1 MKGNN
6 LKVALV
12 CPTDDHTLEV
22 MRRVQAEGVAE
33 FVCFYGDDASVRAVE
48 CVRSGGAD
56 VLMKGAVNTD
66 VLLRAALDKEHG
78 ILQKGRVMAHI
89 AVAKI
94 PGWERPLIFSDAAV
108 VPHPDVEQMDA
119 IVRYTIAAARNLGIE
134 NPKVALT
141 NFTEKEN
148 SKFPQ
153 TAVYQEIKRRAAEG
167 RYTRTAS
174 ADAAATVPA
183 VTAAA
188 TGGATVP
195 VATAAAA
202 VPAIAPAAVPVASAS
217 ADAAPVPPVPMLSA
231 PIIAGPMDV
240 KTALD
245 AESGSIK
252 GIASPV
258 VGNADILIFPN
269 IEAGNTFYKTIT
281 LFAHATIAGW
291 LAGTEVPVVVTSRAD
306 SVESKYYSLI
316 TALKMTKR

>member
-1 MKGNN
+1 MLMKGRN

-148 SKFPQ
+148 PKFPQ

-167 RYTRTAS
+167 RYT
-174 ADAAATVPA
+174 
-183 VTAAA
+183 
-188 TGGATVP
+188 G
-195 VATAAAA
+195 
-202 VPAIAPAAVPVASAS
+202 AVPVASAS

>member
-6 LKVALV
+6 MKVALV
-12 CPTDDHTLEV
+12 SPTDEHTLEV
-22 MRRVQAEGVAE
+22 MRRATDEGVAE

-94 PGWERPLIFSDAAV
+94 PGWNRPLIFSDAAV
-108 VPHPDVEQMDA
+108 VPRPDVEQMDA

-134 NPKVALT
+134 KPRVALT

-148 SKFPQ
+148 PKFPQ
-153 TAVYQEIKRRAAEG
+153 TAVYQEIRRRADEG
-167 RYTRTAS
+167 QYGE
-174 ADAAATVPA
+174 A
-183 VTAAA
+183 VI
-188 TGGATVP
+188 G
-195 VATAAAA
+195 
-202 VPAIAPAAVPVASAS
+202 
-217 ADAAPVPPVPMLSA
+217 
-231 PIIAGPMDV
+231 GPMDV

-306 SVESKYYSLI
+306 SVDSKYYSLI
-316 TALKMTKR
+316 TALKMTRK

>member
-1 MKGNN
+1 MKGRN

-22 MRRVQAEGVAE
+22 MRRAEDEGVAE
-33 FVCFYGDDASVRAVE
+33 FVCFYGDNASVEAVE
-48 CVRSGGAD
+48 CVRSGDAD

-78 ILQKGRVMAHI
+78 ILEKGRVMAHI

-94 PGWERPLIFSDAAV
+94 PGWTRPLIFSDAAV

-119 IVRYTIAAARNLGIE
+119 IVRYTIAAARNLGIA

-148 SKFPQ
+148 PKFPQ

-167 RYTRTAS
+167 LYS
-174 ADAAATVPA
+174 MPLNNADDN
-183 VTAAA
+183 
-188 TGGATVP
+188 
-195 VATAAAA
+195 
-202 VPAIAPAAVPVASAS
+202 
-217 ADAAPVPPVPMLSA
+217 ADDMESDNKPKCS
-231 PIIAGPMDV
+231 PIISGPMDV

-316 TALKMTKR
+316 TALKMTRR

>member
-148 SKFPQ
+148 PKFPQ

-183 VTAAA
+183 VTA
-188 TGGATVP
+188 

-202 VPAIAPAAVPVASAS
+202 VPAIAPAAAPVASAS

>member
-1 MKGNN
+1 MNENKR
-6 LKVALV
+6 KVALV
-12 CPTDDHTLEV
+12 CPTDDHTKEV
-22 MRRVQAEGVAE
+22 MKRATENDVAE

-78 ILQKGRVMAHI
+78 ILQKGHVMTHVS
-89 AVAKI
+89 VASI

-108 VPHPDVEQMDA
+108 IPRPDIEQMDA
-119 IVRYTIAAARNLGIE
+119 IVRYTVEAARNLDIPT
-134 NPKVALT
+134 PKVALI

-148 SKFPQ
+148 PKFPQ
-153 TAVYQEIKRRAAEG
+153 TAVYQEIRRRAGEG
-167 RYTRTAS
+167 RYG
-174 ADAAATVPA
+174 DMVI
-183 VTAAA
+183 
-188 TGGATVP
+188 G
-195 VATAAAA
+195 
-202 VPAIAPAAVPVASAS
+202 
-217 ADAAPVPPVPMLSA
+217 
-231 PIIAGPMDV
+231 GPMDV

-258 VGNADILIFPN
+258 VGNADILIFPD

-291 LAGTEVPVVVTSRAD
+291 LAGTQVPVVVTSRAD

-316 TALKMTKR
+316 TALKMTTL

>member
-1 MKGNN
+1 MKGRN

-22 MRRVQAEGVAE
+22 MRRAEDEGVAG
-33 FVCFYGDDASVRAVE
+33 FVCFYGDNASVEAVE

-78 ILQKGRVMAHI
+78 ILEKGRVMAHI

-94 PGWERPLIFSDAAV
+94 PGWTRPLIFSDAAV
-108 VPHPDVEQMDA
+108 VPHPAVEQMDA
-119 IVRYTIAAARNLGIE
+119 IVRYTIAAARNLGIA

-148 SKFPQ
+148 PKFPQ

-167 RYTRTAS
+167 QYKTEGVK
-174 ADAAATVPA
+174 ADGTPL
-183 VTAAA
+183 
-188 TGGATVP
+188 
-195 VATAAAA
+195 
-202 VPAIAPAAVPVASAS
+202 ISN
-217 ADAAPVPPVPMLSA
+217 

-316 TALKMTKR
+316 TALKMTRR